1 MRELWVDASMVVT
14 WWQLDVV
21 EMMRKLEL
29 QAPS

>member
-1 MRELWVDASMVVT
+1 MRELWVDGSMVVT

-21 EMMRKLEL
+21 EVMRKLEL